1 MVYNVLHDTLHDL
14 KMGQESLAT
23 VDASTTAYAI
33 TLLMFIFIT
42 IITLTNHLRGRH
54 DTCRRNLA
62 VSAVLASIIIAASSF
77 RPRLPAP
84 STVQTLET
92 VAYLTMLLTPLLL
105 LLSVFVELNNQTGGA
120 VKKRHETT
128 GASLRNI
135 PAPGP
140 ATSQYRNEL
149 SPATTYSRQEMRPDQ
164 PPPPQA
170 PAQKPSA
177 PPTPLPTIY
186 RPHSP
191 TSTAWN
197 IARNTATSPKPA
209 KQPGKTA
216 ARKKRPK
223 IEDIIHSP
231 EYAQPLGRILVK
243 TLHEGVRY
251 NGKLYRLHLTFI
263 RQQDIIYIWQLGKKR
278 KKQPITERAR
288 HRLNNLQLVKLSKKV
303 RQGEGGAQT
312 AEIAELTE
320 KGWAA
325 RNAIAK
331 AAQKILEK
339 KAAEIAAPA
348 A

>member
-1 MVYNVLHDTLHDL
+1 M
-14 KMGQESLAT
+14 
-23 VDASTTAYAI
+23 ASPELSAFAAI
-33 TLLMFIFIT
+33 TYTAIQMAYIAATATTLALH
-42 IITLTNHLRGRH
+42 IIGRH
-54 DTCRRNLA
+54 ENCVRNF
-62 VSAVLASIIIAASSF
+62 VITASLAASSLLATGMKTYF
-77 RPRLPAP
+77 TAQLLTQAVEA
-84 STVQTLET
+84 T
-92 VAYLTMLLTPLLL
+92 AYMAMLITPLLL
-105 LLSVFVELNNQTGGA
+105 LLSKLYQLNNREARAAQ
-120 VKKRHETT
+120 KRHGKTT
-128 GASLRNI
+128 AGLKRAQSQR
-135 PAPGP
+135 P
-140 ATSQYRNEL
+140 AT
-149 SPATTYSRQEMRPDQ
+149 RQEPNPAATYILQEMKPAQ

-186 RPHSP
+186 RPHPP

-197 IARNTATSPKPA
+197 IARNTGTPPKPA
-209 KQPGKTA
+209 KHPGKTA
-216 ARKKRPK
+216 AKKNRPK

-243 TLHEGVRY
+243 TLREGVRY

-278 KKQPITERAR
+278 KKQPITERAG

-312 AEIAELTE
+312 AEVAELTE

-339 KAAEIAAPA
+339 KAAEIATTHA
-348 A
+348 